1 MIHSVGLYEPPATN
15 GATIP
20 TVVEDVLLRFDFS
33 ISKLSGQ
40 TYDGAANM
48 AGQYNG
54 CQALISEKQP
64 LVLFVHCGA
73 HSANLVMQQPILH
86 ARRSCETQSCGP
98 RS

>member
-1 MIHSVGLYEPPATN
+1 MHETFVGLYELPATN
-15 GATIP
+15 GATIA
-20 TVVEDVLLRFDFS
+20 TVVEDLLRRFDLS

-64 LVLFVHCGA
+64 LALFVHCGA
-73 HSANLVMQQPILH
+73 HSANLVMQHTVACTPQL
-86 ARRSCETQSCGP
+86 
-98 RS
+98 